1 MSNVKSPAITPN
13 PEINRRITI
22 NDVIAA
28 LEREPQMSKS
38 TLLYRLYLRKK

>member
-1 MSNVKSPAITPN
+1 MNNAKSPAVISD
-13 PEINRRITI
+13 PEINHRITI

-38 TLLYRLYLRKK
+38 TLLYRLYMRKK